1 MALIKGPVFNYTGPY
16 FVHHNKKRVS
26 TMKPFYYT
34 VIKNALGVTSEF
46 TEITPPVPKE
56 RSPVGYKVCI
66 TPILE
71 DVGRAKL
78 VIIKLEIPQDAEVF
92 SINNVKD
99 YDWFGNKS
107 RASKAIVT
115 KIYGG
120 FDKVYS
126 PCVSM
131 LSKQFTAYVVGK
143 TIIPDGFSRTD
154 SVCGHGIHYFETLK
168 NLKDW
173 WSYYINHNLSVEGL
187 LEIIGLEEAEQEE
200 KQNVQN

>member
-1 MALIKGPVFNYTGPY
+1 MYL
-16 FVHHNKKRVS
+16 
-26 TMKPFYYT
+26 
-34 VIKNALGVTSEF
+34 TSYD

-56 RSPVGYKVCI
+56 MSLVGYKVCI

-78 VIIKLEIPQDAEVF
+78 VIVKLEIPQDAEVF
-92 SINNVKD
+92 SIKDVKAH
-99 YDWFGNKS
+99 DWFGNKS

-131 LSKQFTAYVVGK
+131 LSKQFTSYVVGK
-143 TIIPDGFSRTD
+143 TIIPDAFSRTD

-168 NLKDW
+168 DLKSWWDYNIYNINLNVDFP
-173 WSYYINHNLSVEGL
+173 